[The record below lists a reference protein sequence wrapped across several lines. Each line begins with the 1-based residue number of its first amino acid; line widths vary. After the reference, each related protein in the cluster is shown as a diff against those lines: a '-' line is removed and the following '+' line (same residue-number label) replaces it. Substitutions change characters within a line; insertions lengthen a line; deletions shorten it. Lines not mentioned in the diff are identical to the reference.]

1 MTAKKK
7 AVKKKTIVGLTADIK
22 LLGSKCTKTVVA
34 RVDTGAEK
42 SSVDLKL
49 AAEVGLG
56 TLVKTT
62 IIKSAHGSTHR
73 PVIRGRVM
81 FAGKRMNA
89 YFTVADRGHMK
100 YRVLV
105 GQNMLKKG
113 FLIDPSK

>member
-1 MTAKKK
+1 MAANKK
-7 AVKKKTIVGLTADIK
+7 AMKKKTIVGLTADIK

-73 PVIRGRVM
+73 PVIMGRVV
-81 FAGKRMNA
+81 FAGKKMSS

-100 YRVLV
+100 YRLLV
-105 GQNMLKKG
+105 GQNIMKKG
-113 FLIDPSK
+113 ILIDPSK

>member
-1 MTAKKK
+1 MAAKRK
-7 AVKKKTIVGLTADIK
+7 AVKKKIVGLTADIK
-22 LLGSKCTKTVVA
+22 LLGSKGSKTVVG

-73 PVIRGRVM
+73 PVIRGKII
-81 FAGKRMNA
+81 FAGKKMNA

-105 GQNMLKKG
+105 GQNILKRG
-113 FLIDPSK
+113 FLIDPSLK